1 MAEEILGMD
10 DLLRDLDELS
20 DLQAQQVLSKAMKNA
35 SIVLAEEQ
43 EHLVPRN
50 TGKLANSIR
59 YQITEK
65 TASEVFSRIGPTRRA
80 FYASFG
86 NWGTRFQQGQHFIER
101 AFENKKDEIWAII
114 RFELGAFID
123 KAMKKNQAI
132 R

>member
-1 MAEEILGMD
+1 MPEEIQGMD
-10 DLLRDLDELS
+10 DLLKDLEELS
-20 DLQAQQVLSKAMKNA
+20 DLQAQQVLSKTMKNA

-43 EHLVPRN
+43 EHLVPQK
-50 TGKLANSIR
+50 TGKLASSIR

-86 NWGTRFQQGQHFIER
+86 NWGTRHQQGQHFIER

-123 KAMKKNQAI
+123 KTMRKSQFS
-132 R
+132 